1 MFQIFRPHHRL
12 ESVTLLTVERLAQ
25 WNIHSLL
32 LDVDSTLKKYGAA
45 ELTPEIAEWIDEMK
59 RQKIGLCLVSNGGGR
74 RIGAFAQSIDLPYV
88 APAMKPLARG
98 CLQAMKMMN
107 FDPQTTAMVGDQI
120 FADIAAARLAGIQSI
135 LIRPIMPELEPFW
148 TRIKR
153 PFEKLFSTACG
164 FFG

>member
-12 ESVTLLTVERLAQ
+12 ESVTLLTAERLTQ
-25 WNIHSLL
+25 WNIRSLL

-45 ELTPEIAEWIDEMK
+45 ELAPEVAEWLNEMK
-59 RQKIGLCLVSNGGGR
+59 RQNVGLCLVSNGGSR
-74 RIGAFAQSIDLPYV
+74 RIGAFAESIELPFV
-88 APAMKPLARG
+88 APALKPFARG
-98 CLQAMKMMN
+98 CLRAMKMMD
-107 FDPQTTAMVGDQI
+107 FDPKTTAMVGDQI
-120 FADIAAARLAGIQSI
+120 FADVAAARLTGIQSI

-153 PFEKLFSTACG
+153 PFEKLFTVTTG